1 MYYKSV
7 NRGVFLTSP
16 GRYTIGLVMALGLI
30 AIASSYNGIYLA
42 VSLGMS
48 ILIVS
53 GLLSEKVMRYYEL
66 VDVAPVIAEPHTP
79 FSVRFRASNQ
89 SDELNLY
96 GIENLVLPP
105 SDVLPRITEK
115 TVPLMR
121 SIVVTLTPASNAEVS
136 GTCSGLPRGLYKE
149 FTVLQRTLYPF
160 GLLAKFKLSEL
171 STHISIL
178 PGYDETLANRLREEI
193 QRRITGN
200 GIDQQFHSHRPYT
213 ARDSL
218 RDVDW
223 KKSAGREQGSWVLKV
238 YESFVE
244 DFGILLSLDWS
255 VAANCPDE
263 ASYELHLTR
272 LRTVCEV
279 VRETGRRLLLSDDE
293 MVFWSG
299 YDACVAALVQAPKF
313 EDRHLGIVVPAT
325 EITPGAYLQLS
336 VGSPNP
342 VWGKEPVRVYA

>member
-1 MYYKSV
+1 MYYRSV
-7 NRGVFLTSP
+7 NRGVFLTAP
-16 GRYTIGLVMALGLI
+16 GRYTIALVMALGLI

-53 GLLSEKVMRYYEL
+53 GLLSEKVMRHFEL
-66 VDVAPVIAEPHTP
+66 VDVAPVIAEPNTP
-79 FSVRFRASNQ
+79 FSVRFRVANK

-105 SDVLPRITEK
+105 SETIPRITEK
-115 TVPLMR
+115 TEPLMK
-121 SIVVTLTPASNAEVS
+121 SIAVSLAPSSVTEIA
-136 GTCSGLPRGLYKE
+136 GTCTGMSRGLYRE
-149 FTVLQRTLYPF
+149 FTILQRTLYPF
-160 GLLAKFKLSEL
+160 GLLAKFKLDKVA
-171 STHISIL
+171 THISIL
-178 PGYDETLANRLREEI
+178 PGYDETLAKRLREEI
-193 QRRITGN
+193 HRRISGN
-200 GIDQQFHSHRPYT
+200 GIDQQFHSHRPFT
-213 ARDSL
+213 TRDSL

-223 KKSAGREQGSWVLKV
+223 RKSAGREQGSWVLKV

-255 VAANCPDE
+255 VAANAPDE
-263 ASYELHLTR
+263 ATYEAYLTA

-293 MVFWSG
+293 ITFWSG

-325 EITPGAYLQLS
+325 TITPGAYLQLS
-336 VGSPNP
+336 VGTLSPL
-342 VWGKEPVRVYA
+342 WGKEPVRVYA